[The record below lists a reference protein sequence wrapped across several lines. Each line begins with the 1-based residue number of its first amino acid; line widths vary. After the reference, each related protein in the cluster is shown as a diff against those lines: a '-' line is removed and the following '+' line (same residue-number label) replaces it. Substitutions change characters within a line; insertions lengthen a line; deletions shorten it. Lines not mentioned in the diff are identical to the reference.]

1 MAVTESSLMPGRARA
16 YPMLARSRPE
26 YPNQQV
32 RMKRMIVSCPSCAT
46 EYDLPNAAGTDAT
59 VMRCGACGHGWIE
72 AHATDVSD
80 LVPVAAEPVSPVVA
94 EDDAE
99 ARVLAEAR
107 KIARAARMAEQ
118 KAKAA
123 REHRNT
129 QLRGWAGLAAG
140 ICLVLGG
147 MVTFP
152 ERIVQAAP
160 AAAKI
165 YSLAGKQVNIY
176 GLNISAV
183 EQQYMLVNGQPVLG
197 LRGQIANITEEDRR
211 VPPLRFI
218 LKDRDGNQ
226 LHAWTLNSV
235 GKGPIGAGVVS
246 TFVTRLAAPPEGV
259 DSVEIRFAKPGEI
272 G

>member
-1 MAVTESSLMPGRARA
+1 
-16 YPMLARSRPE
+16 
-26 YPNQQV
+26 
-32 RMKRMIVSCPSCAT
+32 MIVSCPSCAT
-46 EYDLPNAAGTDAT
+46 EYDLPKPAGSDAT

-80 LVPVAAEPVSPVVA
+80 LVPANTGADTGSAASA
-94 EDDAE
+94 DDDTE

-118 KAKAA
+118 RAKAA
-123 REHRNT
+123 RERRMA
-129 QLRGWAGLAAG
+129 QVRGWAGLAAG

-165 YSLAGKQVNIY
+165 YSLAGKTVNIY
-176 GLNISAV
+176 GLAISGV
-183 EQQYMLVNGQPVLG
+183 EQQYMIVSGQPVLA
-197 LRGQIANITEEDRR
+197 LRGQIANITDEDRR

-218 LKDRDGNQ
+218 LKDSSGHE
-226 LHAWTLNSV
+226 LHAWTLNSA

-246 TFVTRLAAPPEGV
+246 AFVTRLAAPPEGV
-259 DSVEIRFAKPGEI
+259 DSVEIRFAKPGEL

>member
-1 MAVTESSLMPGRARA
+1 
-16 YPMLARSRPE
+16 
-26 YPNQQV
+26 
-32 RMKRMIVSCPSCAT
+32 MIVSCPSCAT
-46 EYDLPNAAGTDAT
+46 EYDLPNSATTDAT
-59 VMRCGACGHGWIE
+59 VMRCGTCGHGWIE

-80 LVPVAAEPVSPVVA
+80 LVPVAPGPAMTEPA

-99 ARVLAEAR
+99 VRVLAEAR
-107 KIARAARMAEQ
+107 KIARAARIAEQ

-123 REHRNT
+123 RERRMA

-140 ICLVLGG
+140 ICLVLGM

-160 AAAKI
+160 ATAKL

-176 GLNISAV
+176 GLAISKV
-183 EQQYMLVNGQPVLG
+183 EQQYMIVSGQPVLA
-197 LRGQIANITEEDRR
+197 LRGQIANITDQDRR

-218 LKDRDGNQ
+218 LRDKAGKQ

-235 GKGPIGAGVVS
+235 GKGPIQAQVVTS
-246 TFVTRLAAPPEGV
+246 FVTRLAAPPEGV